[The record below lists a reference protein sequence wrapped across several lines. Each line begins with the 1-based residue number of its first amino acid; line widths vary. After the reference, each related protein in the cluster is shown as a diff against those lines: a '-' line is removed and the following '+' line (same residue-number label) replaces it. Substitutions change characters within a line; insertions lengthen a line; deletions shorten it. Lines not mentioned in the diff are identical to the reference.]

1 MFITALIATTI
12 ASIASAVSTAGA
24 TVAAGVAAGAT
35 ATGATAAGAT
45 AAGAATAI
53 AAAKGIG
60 SMALKNLAKEAAKG
74 AASGVASG
82 TMKELLGSDDS
93 DDAGNTALSCIGTGI
108 DLMNHGPVYTCAK
121 KCSEHATRRVL
132 K

>member
-1 MFITALIATTI
+1 MFITALIATSI

-35 ATGATAAGAT
+35 ATGAAAAGAT
-45 AAGAATAI
+45 AAGAATAM
-53 AAAKGIG
+53 AAAKGMG
-60 SMALKNLAKEAAKG
+60 SMALKTLAKSAAKG
-74 AASGVASG
+74 AARGVASG
-82 TMKELLGSDDS
+82 TMKELLNTGDS
-93 DDAGNTALSCIGTGI
+93 EDVGDHALSCIGTGI
-108 DLMNHGPVYTCAK
+108 DLMNHGPVYACAK

>member
-1 MFITALIATTI
+1 MFITALIATSI
-12 ASIASAVSTAGA
+12 ASIASVVSTAGA
-24 TVAAGVAAGAT
+24 TVAGVAVGAT
-35 ATGATAAGAT
+35 ATGATVAGVAAGAT
-45 AAGAATAI
+45 AAGAATAM
-53 AAAKGIG
+53 G
-60 SMALKNLAKEAAKG
+60 SMALKNLVKAAAKG
-74 AASGVASG
+74 AACGVASG

-121 KCSEHATRRVL
+121 KCSEHATRKVL